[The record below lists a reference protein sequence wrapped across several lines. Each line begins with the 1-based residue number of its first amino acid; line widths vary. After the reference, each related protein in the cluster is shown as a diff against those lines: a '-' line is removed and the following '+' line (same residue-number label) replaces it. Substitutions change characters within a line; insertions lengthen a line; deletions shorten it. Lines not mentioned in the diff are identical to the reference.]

1 MAPLSE
7 QLEALVHLQDIDLM
21 LREVRDPEIAN
32 HEERLGF
39 AIGNVDHLERAR
51 KKVARRID
59 ERLLQT
65 YERMS
70 RRFVRV
76 VVPVERSVC
85 QGCRM
90 SLPTSSA
97 SRNSS
102 LIDIENCENC
112 GRILYRP

>member
-1 MAPLSE
+1 MNN
-7 QLEALVHLQDIDLM
+7 QLQALVALQDLDLM
-21 LREVRDPEIAN
+21 IREAKDPERAT
-32 HEERLGF
+32 HEEELGF
-39 AIGNVDHLERAR
+39 PLDGVEKLVKTRERLA
-51 KKVARRID
+51 KQID

-90 SLPTSSA
+90 SLPTSTA
-97 SRNSS
+97 KNSS
-102 LIDIENCENC
+102 SLAIENCENC
-112 GRILYRP
+112 GRILYRL